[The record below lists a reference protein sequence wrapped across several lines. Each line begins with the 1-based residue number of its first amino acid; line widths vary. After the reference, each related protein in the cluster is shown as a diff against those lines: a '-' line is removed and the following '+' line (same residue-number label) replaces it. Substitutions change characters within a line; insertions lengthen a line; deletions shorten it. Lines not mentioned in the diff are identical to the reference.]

1 MSYQGFNF
9 KFDRNLGVP
18 QGGSAGMPQ
27 GMPHWGAIA
36 QSLRVGSL
44 VGVLGV
50 VLSGVIPGQ
59 QGAIAQATP
68 APLQLAQIPAG
79 AVLLYV
85 NPVLGSDNATAG
97 STENAPFRTIAY
109 ALLQAK
115 PGNVIQLARGSYSA
129 QSGEVFPLTLPAG
142 VTLRGEEAEKGQTV
156 VIIGGGNYISPTFA
170 RQNVALRAVGNSD
183 IRGIAVTNPNTR
195 GTGIW
200 VESAN
205 PTIQNCTFKDSN
217 RDGIFVTGTSVPR
230 ILDNTFIRNG
240 GQGMSVANNA
250 KGEIRG
256 NLFQENGFGLA
267 IGDNAQP
274 SVTGNTIIRNT
285 DGIYLNG
292 AARPILR
299 NNTISS
305 NQRDGIVVSTRA
317 QPDLGTAE
325 SPGSNTLQANGQYD
339 LNNSTEAVVYSF
351 GNALDAKRIAGRV
364 ELTAPIAG
372 GGTPPDT
379 GSAFL
384 DVQGHWAQAY
394 IEALAKQQIVT
405 GFPGG
410 TFEPDSPV
418 TRAQFAALINKAF
431 APAPRLSALNFSDVS
446 GDFWGFAAIQTA
458 ARGGFMRGYDDG
470 SFRPNLR
477 IPRVQV
483 LVALAN
489 GLGLPAANSSVLA
502 RFQDASQIPSWATN
516 SVSAATQ
523 RRLVVNYPNL
533 PLLNPSREA
542 TRAEVAA
549 FIYQAL
555 VDAGRLPAIAS
566 PYVVNP

>member
-1 MSYQGFNF
+1 MSYQGFNL

-18 QGGSAGMPQ
+18 QGVPQ
-27 GMPHWGAIA
+27 GVSQRGAIA
-36 QSLRVGSL
+36 QSLRMGPL
-44 VGVLGV
+44 AGVLALALGST
-50 VLSGVIPGQ
+50 LPGLMT
-59 QGAIAQATP
+59 AIAQATP
-68 APLQLAQIPAG
+68 APLQVAQIPAG

-85 NPVLGSDNATAG
+85 NPVLGTDTDSAG
-97 STENAPFRTIAY
+97 RTENTPYRTIAY

-205 PTIQNCTFKDSN
+205 STIQNCTFKDSN

-230 ILDNTFIRNG
+230 ILDNTFIKNG
-240 GQGMSVANNA
+240 GQGISVANNA

-267 IGDNAQP
+267 IGENAQP

-292 AARPILR
+292 SARPILR

-317 QPDLGTAE
+317 QPDLGTAD
-325 SPGSNTLQANGQYD
+325 SPGGNTIQTNGQYD

-351 GNALDAKRIAGRV
+351 GNALDSKRTAGLV
-364 ELTAPIAG
+364 ELTAPIPG
-372 GGTPPDT
+372 GGTPPDNGT
-379 GSAFL
+379 PPVSAFL

-446 GDFWGFAAIQTA
+446 ADFWGFAAIQTA

-489 GLGLPAANSSVLA
+489 GLGLPTANASVLA
-502 RFQDASQIPSWATN
+502 RFQDAGQIPSWATN
-516 SVSAATQ
+516 SVAAATQ

-533 PLLNPSREA
+533 PLLNPGREA

-549 FIYQAL
+549 FVYQAL

>member
-1 MSYQGFNF
+1 MSYQGSNR
-9 KFDRNLGVP
+9 KFECKPGFLQMGT
-18 QGGSAGMPQ
+18 
-27 GMPHWGAIA
+27 IA
-36 QSLRVGSL
+36 QSIPLQVGLSAL
-44 VGVLGV
+44 VLMGLPF
-50 VLSGVIPGQ
+50 IPE
-59 QGAIAQATP
+59 AIAVVP
-68 APLQLAQIPAG
+68 SSPLQLAQTPTG
-79 AVLLYV
+79 ATVLYV
-85 NPVLGSDNATAG
+85 NPFLGTDTTAAG
-97 STENAPFRTIAY
+97 RTENAPYRTISY

-115 PGNVIQLARGSYSA
+115 AGNVIQLARGSYST

-142 VTLRGEEAEKGQTV
+142 VTLRGEESEKGQTV
-156 VIIGGGNYISPTFA
+156 VIIGGGTYVSPTFA
-170 RQNVALRAVGNSD
+170 RQNVTLRAVGNSD
-183 IRGIAVTNPNTR
+183 IRGVAFTNPNTR

-205 PTIQNCTFKDSN
+205 PTIQNNTFKDSN
-217 RDGIFVTGTSVPR
+217 RDGVFVTGTSTPR
-230 ILDNTFIRNG
+230 ILDNVFVKNG
-240 GQGMSVANNA
+240 GQGISVASNA

-256 NLFQENGFGLA
+256 NVFQENGFGLA

-274 SVTGNTIIRNT
+274 TLTGNTITRNT

-292 AARPILR
+292 TARPILR
-299 NNTISS
+299 NNTIAN

-317 QPDLGTAE
+317 QPDLGTAD
-325 SPGSNTLQANGQYD
+325 SPGSNTIQANQQYD
-339 LNNSTEAVVYSF
+339 LNNSTEAIVYSF
-351 GNALDAKRIAGRV
+351 GNVLDGKRLAGRV
-364 ELTAPIAG
+364 ELTAPLPG
-372 GGTPPDT
+372 GGTNGGGTDGGQT
-379 GSAFL
+379 GGGQTGGSAFT

-418 TRAQFAALINKAF
+418 TRAQFAALVNKAF
-431 APAPRLSALNFSDVS
+431 ALAPRLPGPSFADVAA
-446 GDFWGFAAIQTA
+446 DFWGFAAIQTA

-489 GLGLPAANSSVLA
+489 GLALPTASPTVLSQ
-502 RFQDASQIPSWATN
+502 FQDGAQIPSWATN
-516 SVSAATQ
+516 SVAAATQ
-523 RRLVVNYPNL
+523 RRLVVNYPSL
-533 PLLNPSREA
+533 PQLNPSREA

-549 FIYQAL
+549 FVYQAL
-555 VDAGRLPAIAS
+555 VDAGKLPAIAS